1 MEITKLESIINEL
14 REEEVEPFIKHIL
27 AYLEASLEHWEYKQ
41 KLFRKKD
48 VSINRNN
55 R

>member
-27 AYLEASLEHWEYKQ
+27 VYLEHWEYKQ
-41 KLFRKKD
+41 QMFRK
-48 VSINRNN
+48 NN
-55 R
+55 KNIQI